1 MSREYDKLVRDDVPD
16 LLRRDGKRVA
26 THTADDAEYV
36 ERLNAKLDE
45 EIAEYR
51 EDGTLE
57 ELADVLE
64 VVYALAAAE
73 GATRSELEELRA
85 EKADRNGRFIDRVVV
100 ESVADQ

>member
-85 EKADRNGRFIDRVVV
+85 EKADRNGRFIDRIVV
-100 ESVADQ
+100 ESVAEE